1 VDPHGLSDEER
12 QARGIQALP
21 ATLGD
26 ALDCLQRDEALCA
39 ELPKPLLDTYLA
51 MKRHELALTAGLS
64 DDDLCRHYAE
74 LY

>member
-1 VDPHGLSDEER
+1 
-12 QARGIQALP
+12 
-21 ATLGD
+21 
-26 ALDCLQRDEALCA
+26 QRDEALCA

>member
-1 VDPHGLSDEER
+1 
-12 QARGIQALP
+12 
-21 ATLGD
+21 
-26 ALDCLQRDEALCA
+26 
-39 ELPKPLLDTYLA
+39 

>member
-1 VDPHGLSDEER
+1 P
-12 QARGIQALP
+12 P
-21 ATLGD
+21 FGD
-26 ALDCLQRDEALCA
+26 ALDCLQRDETLCA
-39 ELPKPLLDTYLA
+39 ELPKPLLETYLA